1 MLSVWTEMEAMT
13 VNVMMATLAMEQTVK
28 TWMSVQSALSPAML
42 MPAALTLLVVMT
54 VNADLVSL
62 KMVQL
67 A

>member
-1 MLSVWTEMEAMT
+1 MVLVFM
-13 VNVMMATLAMEQTVK
+13 Q